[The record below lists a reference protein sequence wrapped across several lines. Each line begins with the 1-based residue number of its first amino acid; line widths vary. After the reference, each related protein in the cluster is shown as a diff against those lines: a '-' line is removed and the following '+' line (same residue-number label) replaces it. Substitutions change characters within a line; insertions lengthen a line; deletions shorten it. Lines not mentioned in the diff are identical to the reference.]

1 MNGSYRL
8 GKFADIDVYVHWTF
22 LLLLA
27 WVGGSAIWG
36 GAPIVAAIANIALV
50 ICVFGCVLAHEYG
63 HALAARMY
71 GIPTHDITLLPI
83 GGVARLREIPE
94 RPREELVVA
103 IAGPAVNVVIAA
115 ILAVVLAV
123 LGSTLVPASVI
134 AGTAGVVP
142 FLQSLMMINV
152 MLVAFN
158 LIPAFPMDGGRM
170 LRALLAMKL
179 NRIRAT
185 DIAATIGQ
193 TLAFGL
199 GFLGLFGNP
208 FLILIAVFVF
218 FGARAE
224 AQHVRSTTLVR
235 DLPVRAAMIAHMQ
248 TTHGDDHL
256 MYLRDLLLDGSQ
268 QDFPVLDEHDRPIGL
283 IYRNDIVA
291 GLQRGMQHASV
302 HTMMR
307 PVDEVST
314 GPSDSLRSA
323 MVRLQDNDVPALL
336 VVNGDRLVG
345 LLTRE
350 NIAELLIFRETDPE
364 FVPPV
369 TYRHEYVAH

>member
-8 GKFADIDVYVHWTF
+8 GKFAEIDVYVHWTF

-27 WVGGSAIWG
+27 WVGGSAVWG
-36 GAPIVAAIANIALV
+36 GATLAAAIANIVLV
-50 ICVFGCVLAHEYG
+50 ICVFACVLAHEYG
-63 HALAARMY
+63 HALAARFY

-103 IAGPAVNVVIAA
+103 IAGPAVNVVIAGALA
-115 ILAVVLAV
+115 IVLAV
-123 LGSTLVPASVI
+123 LGSPLIPAAI
-134 AGTAGVVP
+134 LEGAGGFVP
-142 FLQSLMMINV
+142 FLQSLMVINV

-170 LRALLAMKL
+170 LRAALAMKL

-185 DIAATIGQ
+185 DIAASVGQ
-193 TLAFGL
+193 VLAFGL

-248 TTHGDDHL
+248 TTQGDDHL
-256 MYLRDLLLDGSQ
+256 LHLRDLLLDGSQ
-268 QDFPVLDEHDRPIGL
+268 QDFPVLDEHGQVIGL
-283 IYRNDIVA
+283 IYRSDIVS
-291 GLQRGMQHASV
+291 GLQRGMLHACV

-307 PVDEVST
+307 PAEDVAAA
-314 GPSDSLRSA
+314 PSDSLRSA
-323 MVRLQDNDVPALL
+323 MVRLQESDVPALL
-336 VVNGDRLVG
+336 VINDGRLVG

-369 TYRHEYVAH
+369 TFQRDYVTH

>member
-22 LLLLA
+22 MLLLA

-36 GAPIVAAIANIALV
+36 GATFAAAIVNVTLV
-50 ICVFGCVLAHEYG
+50 ICVFACVLAHEYG
-63 HALAARMY
+63 HALAARRY

-103 IAGPAVNVVIAA
+103 IAGPAVNVVIATF
-115 ILAVVLAV
+115 LAGVLAF
-123 LGSTLVPASVI
+123 LGSPMVPESML
-134 AGTAGVVP
+134 AGTGGAIP
-142 FLQSLMMINV
+142 FLQSLMSINV
-152 MLVAFN
+152 MLVLFN

-185 DIAATIGQ
+185 DIAATVGQ
-193 TLAFGL
+193 VLSFGL
-199 GFLGLFGNP
+199 GFMGLFGNP

-224 AQHVRSTTLVR
+224 AQHVRSTTLVS

-248 TTHGDDHL
+248 TAQGDDHL
-256 MYLRDLLLDGSQ
+256 QHLRDLLLDGSQ
-268 QDFPVLDEHDRPIGL
+268 QDFPVLDEHGDPVGL
-283 IYRNDIVA
+283 IYRNDIVN
-291 GLQRGMQHASV
+291 GLQRGMQHARV
-302 HTMMR
+302 HTMMH
-307 PVDEVST
+307 PLDEVSMA
-314 GPSDSLRSA
+314 PSDSLRSA
-323 MVRLQDNDVPALL
+323 MVRLQDAEVPALL
-336 VVNGDRLVG
+336 VINGGRLVG

-369 TYRHEYVAH
+369 AFRRESMVH